1 MSDVKK
7 YLAKYVPQ
15 GTLIY
20 SVPSTNTETSLLMN
34 MMDQV
39 EDFASKVQELQN
51 LYNFK
56 NYHLICHSQGG
67 LICRS
72 FIQLYPN
79 HGVKVFISLSG
90 VQNGQFGIPGIL
102 SWEQEWKKNFPFLW
116 NLTKEEAFHFFYT
129 DFFQKT
135 MSVAGY
141 WKDPF
146 HYDEYRQNSQ
156 FLAVVNND
164 SLIHDYASKYQ
175 FRSNFLQ
182 IDKMVLTTSPD
193 DEVIKP
199 YYSALFG
206 FYALN
211 NQNQLAQSL
220 MPDQQIYKNDVFGLK
235 TLDSQKRLIVHVVP
249 GINHMLWIESEQ
261 LVVQYMLPYLY

>member
-1 MSDVKK
+1 MKLFNNGREVTRLTVYCLVFIVSLLIVNVLSSQISIRSYDRREEQKTSLIDDQSLNEIGKGPFLPILLMHGVTADNNSMSDVKK

-141 WKDPF
+141 WKD
-146 HYDEYRQNSQ
+146 
-156 FLAVVNND
+156 V
-164 SLIHDYASKYQ
+164 
-175 FRSNFLQ
+175 
-182 IDKMVLTTSPD
+182 
-193 DEVIKP
+193 
-199 YYSALFG
+199 G
-206 FYALN
+206 
-211 NQNQLAQSL
+211 
-220 MPDQQIYKNDVFGLK
+220 
-235 TLDSQKRLIVHVVP
+235 
-249 GINHMLWIESEQ
+249 
-261 LVVQYMLPYLY
+261 